1 MKLIRH
7 LIISLGLLS
16 LTAPSAMA
24 TAEKSVATEVV
35 SQQGT
40 TVRVNQGHIELV
52 AVDQAATF
60 SLYSITGQ
68 LVKSVSVA
76 AGATMTLDLPK
87 GVYIVRCSEGQWVK
101 RVMVR

>member
-1 MKLIRH
+1 MKLFRH
-7 LIISLGLLS
+7 IFISMGLLS
-16 LTAPSAMA
+16 LTAPMAMA
-24 TAEKSVATEVV
+24 TAEKGVASEVV

-40 TVRVNQGHIELV
+40 TVRVNQGHIELS
-52 AVDQAATF
+52 ALDQAATF

-68 LVKSVSVA
+68 LVKSVTVA
-76 AGATMTLDLPK
+76 AGGVMTLDLPK

>member
-1 MKLIRH
+1 M
-7 LIISLGLLS
+7 LS
-16 LTAPSAMA
+16 LTAPMAMA
-24 TAEKSVATEVV
+24 AADKGVASEVV

-40 TVRVNQGHIELV
+40 TVRVNQGHIELA

-68 LVKSVSVA
+68 LVKSVTVS
-76 AGATMTLDLPK
+76 AGSTMTLDLPK
-87 GVYIVRCSEGQWVK
+87 GVYIVRCAEGQWVK